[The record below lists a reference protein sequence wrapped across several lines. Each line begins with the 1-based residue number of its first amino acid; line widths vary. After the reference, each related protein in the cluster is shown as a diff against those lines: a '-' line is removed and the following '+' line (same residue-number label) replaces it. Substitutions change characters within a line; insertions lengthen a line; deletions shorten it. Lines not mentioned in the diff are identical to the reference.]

1 MLARGPD
8 KVRLGLEYAVKSIK
22 GVTEVSSKP
31 PDN

>member
-1 MLARGPD
+1 MPARGPD